1 MLSLNQL
8 VERLSDLQASSQ
20 QIGAGSFYFG
30 DPWEF
35 GASNKITYPFM
46 GCRLI
51 SETINDRMFDTSFN
65 LFFCDLVNKDEN
77 NETEVLSD
85 MTRAALR
92 VYSNLRTDLRA
103 LNGGY
108 TVSLTSSLTP
118 FTERFDDEVSGV
130 EMNIVIQQ
138 FFDNSTCA

>member
-1 MLSLNQL
+1 MRSLNQI
-8 VERLSDLQASSQ
+8 VKQLSDLQASSV
-20 QIGAGSFYFG
+20 QIGGGSFYFG

-35 GASNKITYPFM
+35 GAANKITYPFV

-51 SETINDRMFDTSFN
+51 GSTINGKMFDTSLN
-65 LFFCDLVNKDEN
+65 LFFCDLVHKDET

-85 MTRAALR
+85 MTRAATR
-92 VYSNLRTDLRA
+92 YYSNLKTNLELLYPA
-103 LNGGY
+103 
-108 TVSLTSSLTP
+108 TVNTTSSFTP

-130 EMNIVIQQ
+130 EVNIVIQQ

>member
-8 VERLSDLQASSQ
+8 VKIVNNLQTSSN
-20 QIGAGSFYFG
+20 QIGGGSFLFG
-30 DPWEF
+30 DPWEY
-35 GASNKITYPFM
+35 GVSNTITYPLL
-46 GCRLI
+46 GLRLI
-51 SETINDRMFDTSFN
+51 SSNINDKMFDTSFN
-65 LFFCDLVNKDEN
+65 LFFCDKVHKDEL

-92 VYSNLRTDLRA
+92 IYSELKSDLEA
-103 LNGGY
+103 SY
-108 TVSLTSSLTP
+108 PATVSLTSSLTP